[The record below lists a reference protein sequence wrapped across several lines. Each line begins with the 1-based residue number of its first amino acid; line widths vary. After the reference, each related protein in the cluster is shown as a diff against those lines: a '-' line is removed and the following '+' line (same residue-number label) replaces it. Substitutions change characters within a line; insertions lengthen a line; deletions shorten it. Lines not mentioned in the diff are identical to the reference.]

1 MAESKWKDL
10 VDIMHYDKKSQKYK
24 KLQVTRTNKDRII
37 IKLIEGK
44 KGEKSSKIAF
54 QLSEEEISFLIL
66 KLQKILFDLWDKP

>member
-10 VDIMHYDKKSQKYK
+10 VDMTHYDKKSQKYK

-44 KGEKSSKIAF
+44 KGEKGNKIAF

>member
-1 MAESKWKDL
+1 MAESKWKEL
-10 VDIMHYDKKSQKYK
+10 VDMTHYDKKSQKYK

-44 KGEKSSKIAF
+44 KGEKRSKIAF